1 MNAVVERFQLGG
13 LVDDVLG
20 AGDLAA
26 VMQPSPQAELVALGI
41 SHGDLG
47 KRAVFGRTHAVHER
61 FGQLRHP
68 LTVAAGVGAFG
79 VDGVGQQAD
88 DGVQQL
94 LLAFDQAAGLN
105 GYRQR
110 ARQFFDKGPEMR
122 VVLRLVCDV
131 AQHQQAQGLPVAGAQ
146 LHAQHTGGLGV
157 IVVFVLVT
165 RLGLGVVDEMHHG
178 QVLGVAG
185 LLLRVLAMAG
195 GTQQA
200 GALRVHQ
207 VHRTAGATGGT
218 HQLVQHTQQHPV
230 ARAKPRCAPV
240 APAETARPGNR

>member
-26 VMQPSPQAELVALGI
+26 VVQPGSQAELVALGI
-41 SHGDLG
+41 GHGDLG
-47 KRAVFGRTHAVHER
+47 KRAVFGCTHAVHER
-61 FGQLRHP
+61 FGQLGHP
-68 LTVAAGVGAFG
+68 LAVAAGVRALG
-79 VDGVGQQAD
+79 VDGIGQQAD

-110 ARQFFDKGPEMR
+110 ARQFFNEGPEMR

-146 LHAQHTGGLGV
+146 LHAQYAGGLGV
-157 IVVFVLVT
+157 IVIFVLVT
-165 RLGLGVVDEMHHG
+165 RPGLGVVDEMHHG
-178 QVLGVAG
+178 QVAWGSGTAAPGPRNGGPRAASRCAAG
-185 LLLRVLAMAG
+185 PP
-195 GTQQA
+195 GTPHRRCNWWRA
-200 GALRVHQ
+200 PA
-207 VHRTAGATGGT
+207 RTAHSTASGRTRKASLRTGRTSRNCPSG
-218 HQLVQHTQQHPV
+218 
-230 ARAKPRCAPV
+230 
-240 APAETARPGNR
+240 